1 MSRPGIVARIALTP
15 LSACARAAQP
25 RGQKASHKGCGGGE
39 DTERF
44 GRRHS
49 YNGLKAVVC
58 QFSRQRG
65 WRGGGTIL
73 QPRGTSPAEDPP
85 ETYSVWS

>member
-15 LSACARAAQP
+15 LSACARRRATP
-25 RGQKASHKGCGGGE
+25 WSKGISQGVWGGE

-65 WRGGGTIL
+65 GRGGGTKL
-73 QPRGTSPAEDPP
+73 QPIGTIDAEAPP